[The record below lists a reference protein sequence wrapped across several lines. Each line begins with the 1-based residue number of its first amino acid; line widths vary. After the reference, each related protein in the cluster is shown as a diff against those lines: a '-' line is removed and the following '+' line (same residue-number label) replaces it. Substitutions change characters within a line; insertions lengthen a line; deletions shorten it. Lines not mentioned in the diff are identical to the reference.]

1 MLRHAQIV
9 LKFYFKDLRYRNALL
24 LIIIIIIIIAVVVVV
39 VVELIHSGTI
49 LGITV
54 KIKP

>member
-1 MLRHAQIV
+1 M
-9 LKFYFKDLRYRNALL
+9 
-24 LIIIIIIIIAVVVVV
+24 LIIIIIIIIIIIFVVV